1 MLLSDPAD
9 RNPASWVM
17 RMFSPAR
24 EAKRPIKRYKSSVSK
39 NPETPQDMDKW
50 ADRIR
55 TVSSTSDPQAA
66 RKLAGDIYRA
76 AQEDLDAERARA
88 EYEREE

>member
-17 RMFSPAR
+17 RTFSSGAGGE
-24 EAKRPIKRYKSSVSK
+24 EAYKRYKSSVSK

>member
-1 MLLSDPAD
+1 LTESRVAIFP
-9 RNPASWVM
+9 
-17 RMFSPAR
+17 PAR
-24 EAKRPIKRYKSSVSK
+24 EAKKPIKRYKSSVSK
-39 NPETPQDMDKW
+39 NPEIPQNVEKW

>member
-1 MLLSDPAD
+1 M
-9 RNPASWVM
+9 N
-17 RMFSPAR
+17 
-24 EAKRPIKRYKSSVSK
+24 K
-39 NPETPQDMDKW
+39 NPETPQSVDKW

-76 AQEDLDAERARA
+76 AQDELDAERARA
-88 EYEREE
+88 EFEREE